1 MHTINL
7 FTFFARLKLF
17 PKVVNF
23 MKKFFQKLSV
33 SLLICSGIIFG
44 GIIYASA
51 KLPNN
56 YIVYANQ
63 SLEFEMFPYSIKS
76 KNDAKTRVCCGSSEN
91 IFALNLNFLNIIP
104 IKTVFVNSCAERYA
118 VPCGAP
124 FGAKIHTNGIIVI
137 DAPVKPDRSF
147 LKFDRSNDLSLRKGD
162 VILKANG
169 KMITS
174 TDEFE
179 NIVNSSNGHEIQLT
193 IARNERQFDIS
204 ITPQKSEDGKNYC
217 AGIWVRDSSAGIGTL
232 TFYDPTND
240 MFAGLGHGICDV
252 DTGNILSV
260 MKGEI
265 TSASI
270 ISVQKGESGLL
281 GELKGCFTSNIPL
294 GEIYSNG
301 GTGLYGKLSCRPKTD
316 LQPMK
321 IAPKQTIKTGEAQIL
336 TTISGTSPCFYNINI
351 DSVNYNINSP
361 TKNIKITVTDQEL
374 LEKTGGIVQGM
385 SGSPIIQNG
394 MIVGAVTH
402 VLVNNPKKGYGIF
415 AETMISNSDS
425 VLKFHYKK

>member
-1 MHTINL
+1 
-7 FTFFARLKLF
+7 
-17 PKVVNF
+17 
-23 MKKFFQKLSV
+23 MKKFFQRLSAG
-33 SLLICSGIIFG
+33 LLICSGIIFG
-44 GIIYASA
+44 GIIYTSA
-51 KLPNN
+51 KLPSN
-56 YIVYANQ
+56 YIVYADQ

-91 IFALNLNFLNIIP
+91 IFASNLNFLNIIP
-104 IKTVFVNSCAERYA
+104 IKTVFVNSCVERYA

-124 FGAKIHTNGIIVI
+124 FGVKIYTNGIIVI
-137 DAPVKPDRSF
+137 DVPVKSGRNF
-147 LKFDRSNDLSLRKGD
+147 LEFDHFADSSLRKGD

-169 KMITS
+169 ETITS
-174 TDEFE
+174 TDQFE
-179 NIVNSSNGHEIQLT
+179 NIVNSSNGREIQLT
-193 IARNERQFDIS
+193 IGRNERQLNVS
-204 ITPQKSEDGKNYC
+204 LTPQKSEDGKNYC

-232 TFYDPTND
+232 TFYDPMND

-265 TSASI
+265 TGASI

-281 GELKGCFTSNIPL
+281 GELRGCFTSNIPL

-301 GTGLYGKLSCRPKTD
+301 GTGLYGKLHCQPKTD

-321 IAPKQTIKTGEAQIL
+321 IAPKQNIKIGEAQIL

-402 VLVNNPKKGYGIF
+402 VLLNNPKKGYGIF

-425 VLKFHYKK
+425 VLKFHHKK